1 MEKIKLKTFKDQGW
15 NWILHYGYPQ
25 DEHYDNTNTILY
37 QSFDEAP
44 KEILQF
50 AKNNFQENYSI
61 TMIKQPPGAFIPRHK
76 DKHYKFKSKNKK
88 CNYKKILRYC
98 IFLED
103 WKPGHYFE
111 YDDKPVQP
119 WKKGDILVLEQG
131 VYHRS
136 VNAGTLP
143 KYTAQITGLLN

>member
-1 MEKIKLKTFKDQGW
+1 MKIKLRKFRDKGW

-25 DEHYDNTNTILY
+25 DEHYDNHNTQLY
-37 QSFDEAP
+37 QAFDVAP

-50 AKNNFQENYSI
+50 AKQNFQANYSI
-61 TMIKQPPGAFIPRHK
+61 TMIKQLPGQFIPRHM
-76 DKHYKFKSKNKK
+76 DKHYKFKSKNKN
-88 CNYKKILRYC
+88 CDAKKILRYC

-111 YDDKPVQP
+111 YDDKPIKP
-119 WKKGDILVLEQG
+119 WRKGDIIVLEPG

-136 VNAGTLP
+136 VNAGIHP
-143 KYTAQITGLLN
+143 KFTAQITGVLT